1 MDTYECD
8 VVGGVEHAE
17 EARQRL
23 VRDFDDDVQDTVV
36 TLSQRSKASSY
47 LQLFSSVKYGTT

>member
-8 VVGGVEHAE
+8 GVVGGVEHAE

-36 TLSQRSKASSY
+36 TLSQRSKASF
-47 LQLFSSVKYGTT
+47 LFTALLLS